1 MHLNI
6 LLAMITDQIFKT
18 KIEKSTDFKFD
29 ADVVNVFD
37 DMVVRSVP
45 LYYEFQRMITEIVRT
60 HVQPGTSVYDLGC
73 STGTTFLSLNPVL
86 DESIRFVGV
95 DESQEYLLFR
105 HLPPASLP

>member
-1 MHLNI
+1 
-6 LLAMITDQIFKT
+6 MITDQIFKT

-45 LYYEFQRMITEIVRT
+45 LYYEFQRMITEIVRA
-60 HVQPGTSVYDLGC
+60 HIQPGTSVYDLGC
-73 STGTTFLSLNPVL
+73 STGTTFLSLNPLL